1 MSRLEWTGSVF
12 YCGGSDDRG
21 FDDQD
26 IRAGAFGVLPKV
38 VGSTPIRMHGPI
50 GDNARLGEPPQSNVA
65 AIVMRATESSMS
77 TKLAVAV
84 IDAAARRPLLP
95 GVGGEKVVE
104 THGLTK
110 RYGTGI
116 IAVDSLDLNVYR
128 GEVYGFLGP
137 NGAGKTTTLRMLLG
151 LIRPTAGSATVV
163 GAAPGSPASLVRV
176 GAIVETP
183 AFYPYLSGYDNLR
196 LLARYCGV
204 VASRVDAALAEV
216 DLTPRARHKFSTYSL
231 GMKQRLGIA
240 AALLK
245 EPELLILD
253 EPTNGL
259 DPQGMADVRNLI
271 IELGKG
277 ERTVL
282 ISSHLLGEVEQMCTR
297 VGVIRKGKIVAEGT
311 VDQLRGAP
319 TLTVR
324 GTPEETAKAI
334 LVQDAGADQVT
345 ALGDATFSLVVDLQ
359 RTAEINQHLVQAGVA
374 VTELHA
380 DERSLED
387 VFMELTG
394 TEGGL

>member
-1 MSRLEWTGSVF
+1 M
-12 YCGGSDDRG
+12 
-21 FDDQD
+21 
-26 IRAGAFGVLPKV
+26 
-38 VGSTPIRMHGPI
+38 
-50 GDNARLGEPPQSNVA
+50 
-65 AIVMRATESSMS
+65 
-77 TKLAVAV
+77 AVAV
-84 IDAAARRPLLP
+84 VDAPIRRPLP
-95 GVGGEKVVE
+95 AGVGGEKVVE
-104 THGLTK
+104 TRGLTK

-116 IAVDSLDLNVYR
+116 IAVDALDLSVYR

-151 LIRPTAGSATVV
+151 LIRPTAGSAIVM
-163 GAAPGSPASLVRV
+163 GAAPGSPASLVKV

-183 AFYPYLSGYDNLR
+183 AFYPYMSGYDNLR
-196 LLARYCGV
+196 LLATYCGV
-204 VASRVDAALAEV
+204 SASRVDASLAEV
-216 DLTPRARHKFSTYSL
+216 DLTPRARHKFSTYSM

-277 ERTVL
+277 DRTVL
-282 ISSHLLGEVEQMCTR
+282 ISSHLLGEVELMCTR

-311 VDQLRGAP
+311 VDQLRGAA

-324 GTPEETAKAI
+324 GTPEPTAKAI
-334 LVQDAGADQVT
+334 LVELAGAGKVT
-345 ALGDATFSLVVDLQ
+345 DMGNATFSLAVDLQ
-359 RTAEINQHLVQAGVA
+359 RTAEINQRLVQAGVA

>member
-1 MSRLEWTGSVF
+1 MTG
-12 YCGGSDDRG
+12 
-21 FDDQD
+21 
-26 IRAGAFGVLPKV
+26 
-38 VGSTPIRMHGPI
+38 
-50 GDNARLGEPPQSNVA
+50 
-65 AIVMRATESSMS
+65 
-77 TKLAVAV
+77 AV
-84 IDAAARRPLLP
+84 IESPVRRPLP
-95 GVGGEKVVE
+95 ASVGGEKLVE

-116 IAVDSLDLNVYR
+116 VAVDSLDLSVYR

-151 LIRPTAGSATVV
+151 LIRPTAGSAKVM
-163 GAAPGSPASLVRV
+163 GAAPGTPASLIKV

-183 AFYPYLSGYDNLR
+183 AFYPYMSGYDNLR
-196 LLARYCGV
+196 LLATYSGV
-204 VASRVDAALAEV
+204 PESRVADTLAQVE
-216 DLTPRARHKFSTYSL
+216 LTPRARHKFSTYSM

-245 EPELLILD
+245 EPELLVLD

-277 ERTVL
+277 ARTVL
-282 ISSHLLGEVEQMCTR
+282 ISSHLLGEVELMCTR
-297 VGVIRKGKIVAEGT
+297 VGVIKKGKIVAEGT
-311 VDQLRGAP
+311 IDELRGAA

-324 GTPEETAKAI
+324 ATPEETAKAV
-334 LVQDAGADQVT
+334 LDEDAGTENVRVLAD
-345 ALGDATFSLVVDLQ
+345 GSFSLKVDLAK
-359 RTAEINQHLVQAGVA
+359 TADINRHLVQAGVA

-394 TEGGL
+394 TEGGF

>member
-1 MSRLEWTGSVF
+1 LLA
-12 YCGGSDDRG
+12 GG
-21 FDDQD
+21 
-26 IRAGAFGVLPKV
+26 
-38 VGSTPIRMHGPI
+38 
-50 GDNARLGEPPQSNVA
+50 
-65 AIVMRATESSMS
+65 
-77 TKLAVAV
+77 
-84 IDAAARRPLLP
+84 
-95 GVGGEKVVE
+95 KVVE
-104 THGLTK
+104 TNRLTK
-110 RYGTGI
+110 RYGAIVT
-116 IAVDSLDLNVYR
+116 AVDNLDLNVYR

-151 LIRPTAGSATVV
+151 LIRPTMGSAKVM
-163 GAAPGSPASLVRV
+163 GAEPGTPASLTKV

-183 AFYPYLSGYDNLR
+183 AFYPYLSGYDNLS
-196 LLARYCGV
+196 LLARYCEV
-204 VASRVDAALAEV
+204 PTSRVDACLAQVE
-216 DLTPRARHKFSTYSL
+216 LTPRARHKFSTYSL

-245 EPELLILD
+245 EPDLLILD

-277 ERTVL
+277 QRTVL
-282 ISSHLLGEVEQMCTR
+282 ISSHLLGEVEVMCTR
-297 VGVIRKGKIVAEGT
+297 IGVIKKGKIVAEGT
-311 VDQLRGAP
+311 IDELRGAA

-324 GTPEETAKAI
+324 GTPVDLANTV
-334 LVQDAGADQVT
+334 LVKDAGVENVT
-345 ALGDATFSLVVDLQ
+345 SLGDGAFSLKVDLQ

-387 VFMELTG
+387 IFMELTG

>member
-1 MSRLEWTGSVF
+1 MNGSM
-12 YCGGSDDRG
+12 
-21 FDDQD
+21 
-26 IRAGAFGVLPKV
+26 IGALD
-38 VGSTPIRMHGPI
+38 TPAHLTDAPI
-50 GDNARLGEPPQSNVA
+50 
-65 AIVMRATESSMS
+65 
-77 TKLAVAV
+77 
-84 IDAAARRPLLP
+84 RRPLLP

-116 IAVDSLDLNVYR
+116 VAVDTLDLNVYR

-151 LIRPTAGSATVV
+151 LIRPTAGSAKVV
-163 GAAPGSPASLVRV
+163 GAAPGSPESLIKV

-183 AFYPYLSGYDNLR
+183 AFYPYMTGYDNLR

-204 VASRVDAALAEV
+204 DRSRVDATLAEV
-216 DLTPRARHKFSTYSL
+216 DLTPRAHHKFSTYSL

-277 ERTVL
+277 ARTVL

-311 VDQLRGAP
+311 VDQLRGAA
-319 TLTVR
+319 TLIIR
-324 GTPEETAKAI
+324 GTPEETAKSV
-334 LVQDAGADQVT
+334 LVEEIGVEHVT
-345 ALGDATFSLVVDLQ
+345 ALGGGTFSLAVDLQ
-359 RTAEINQHLVQAGVA
+359 RTAELNKRLVQAGVA
-374 VTELHA
+374 VSELHA